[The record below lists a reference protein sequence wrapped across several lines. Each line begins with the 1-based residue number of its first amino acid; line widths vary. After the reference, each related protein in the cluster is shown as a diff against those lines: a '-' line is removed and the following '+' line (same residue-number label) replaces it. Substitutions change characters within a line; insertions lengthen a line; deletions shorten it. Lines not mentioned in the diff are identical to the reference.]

1 MVVGDD
7 GLPVEK
13 DSMGRLKFALMKDS
27 LIAGRENFK
36 KADVRNYLDGDS
48 AVDGFYD
55 YGVTSLI
62 SDKARV
68 VKGGSW
74 ADRLFWLSPGARK
87 FKDEDKADRMIGFRC
102 AMTRMGSSA
111 GNDSDGGNY
120 FGKQKKSKRKY

>member
-1 MVVGDD
+1 MVLGDD
-7 GLPVEK
+7 GRPVEK
-13 DSMGRLKFALMKDS
+13 DSLGRLKFALMKDS

-36 KADVRNYLDGDS
+36 KADVRNYLDGES
-48 AVDGFYD
+48 TVDGFYD

-87 FKDEDKADRMIGFRC
+87 FKDEDKADRTIGFRC
-102 AMTRMGSSA
+102 AMTRMGAPA
-111 GNDSDGGNY
+111 GNDGPSGNS
-120 FGKQKKSKRKY
+120 FGKTKKAKRKY